1 MSGKRLKLVL
11 DTFTIIS
18 ALFWDGKESELLN
31 IIEDKDLDI
40 YITKEIIDEIED
52 VISRP
57 KFKGVMSKAGLTPNM
72 IFDKIVS
79 ISHLVVSKMKI
90 RVCRDVNDN
99 KFLECAQ
106 SVDADYIVSGDY
118 DLLSLKIYKG
128 ILIVKTS
135 EVLKM
140 I

>member
-11 DTFTIIS
+11 DTSTIIS

-57 KFKGVMSKAGLTPNM
+57 KFKGVMSKAGLTLNM
-72 IFDKIVS
+72 ILDKIVS
-79 ISHLVVSKMKI
+79 ISNLVVSNMKI
-90 RVCRDVNDN
+90 RVCRDINDN

-106 SVDADYIVSGDY
+106 SVDADYIVSGDN
-118 DLLSLKIYKG
+118 DLLSLKRYKG